1 MNILAADQVDYIYQ
15 SKYQKVHALKSVSC
29 SFEEGKFYAIVG
41 HSGSGK
47 TTLLSMLAG
56 LGVPTQGQVLAGP
69 EGKSLREIGSEKHRR
84 EDVSVIYQSF
94 NLFPTLSILENVTY
108 PMRINGRAP
117 GAAKERARELL
128 EAVGLGEVDGRKL
141 PAMLSGGQQQ
151 RVALARTL
159 AQNPKIILADE
170 PVAALDPVTAK
181 QVMQDFVRIN
191 KDLGISILLNIHHVE
206 LAIEYADRIIG
217 IRAGQ
222 IVYDGPAK
230 AVDQAV
236 LDRIY
241 GESAPREETA

>member
-69 EGKSLREIGSEKHRR
+69 GGKSLREIGSEKHRR

-151 RVALARTL
+151 RVAIARALASE
-159 AQNPKIILADE
+159 AKVILADE
-170 PVAALDPVTAK
+170 PTGNLDSENGQMVIDLLKKLVEEKGYCVIVVTH
-181 QVMQDFVRIN
+181 
-191 KDLGISILLNIHHVE
+191 DLGI
-206 LAIEYADRIIG
+206 AQQADV
-217 IRAGQ
+217 
-222 IVYDGPAK
+222 VYRMKDGEISLEK
-230 AVDQAV
+230 AAD
-236 LDRIY
+236 
-241 GESAPREETA
+241 

>member
-151 RVALARTL
+151 RVAIARALASE
-159 AQNPKIILADE
+159 AKVILADE
-170 PVAALDPVTAK
+170 PTGNLDSENGQMVIDLLKKLVEEKGYCVIVVTH
-181 QVMQDFVRIN
+181 
-191 KDLGISILLNIHHVE
+191 DLGI
-206 LAIEYADRIIG
+206 AQQADV
-217 IRAGQ
+217 
-222 IVYDGPAK
+222 VYRMKDGEISLEK
-230 AVDQAV
+230 AA
-236 LDRIY
+236 
-241 GESAPREETA
+241 A